1 MADPEDSLPKVT
13 IPRIPDVANTQVED
27 LRLMLLDRFP
37 DNYSIKT
44 DDFFFSDNKISHLI
58 I

>member
-13 IPRIPDVANTQVED
+13 TPRIQDVANTQVED

-44 DDFFFSDNKISHLI
+44 DDFF
-58 I
+58 